1 MQTFKKFIANHSAL
15 AHTLVVVWGFLAGFY
30 FDNATAHTY
39 IDTVALNL
47 YNSTP
52 HWLQGVIVGLLI
64 PLITYWKAQ
73 KRAPAGDGT
82 AAARKLGLL
91 VLACFTLCCVAS
103 AQAGVSSS
111 QVTTPVAT
119 APAAPTSLGLSGES
133 DALAVHFNGE
143 WSAGT
148 LVTESFDFLDFGTT
162 KGNHLFLVGQQ
173 FLAPTPG
180 LQAYLGGV
188 VIQPDFTK
196 LLNKTNVPT
205 GNFSAFFS
213 GSVGN
218 GLPAT
223 GGSHISFMAGGG
235 VKYTLTTSLTWQ
247 TIQGYYG
254 RIGSQ
259 PFEAISTGLSFVFG
273 KPGQ

>member
-1 MQTFKKFIANHSAL
+1 MQAIKKFIANHSAL
-15 AHTLVVVWGFLAGFY
+15 AHMLVVVWGFLAGFY
-30 FDNATAHTY
+30 FDNATAHAY

-52 HWLQGVIVGLLI
+52 HWLQGAIVGLVI

-73 KRAPAGDGT
+73 KRAPVGDGAAT
-82 AAARKLGLL
+82 AKKVGLL
-91 VLACFTLCCVAS
+91 VLALCMLGCFTQVQ
-103 AQAGVSSS
+103 AQAVAP
-111 QVTTPVAT
+111 TPQPT
-119 APAAPTSLGLSGES
+119 APTSLGLSGES
-133 DALAVHFNGE
+133 DAVAVHFNGE

-148 LVTESFDFLDFGTT
+148 LVTESFDFLDFGTA
-162 KGNHLFLVGQQ
+162 KGNHLFVTGQQ

-180 LQAYLGGV
+180 LQAYLGGIT
-188 VIQPDFTK
+188 IQPDFTK
-196 LLNKTNVPT
+196 LLSKTNVPT
-205 GNFSAFFS
+205 GNFSAFIS
-213 GSVGN
+213 GAVGN
-218 GLPAT
+218 GLPSV

-235 VKYTLTTSLTWQ
+235 IKYTLTQSLTWQ

-259 PFEAISTGLSFVFG
+259 PFEAISTGLSFIFG